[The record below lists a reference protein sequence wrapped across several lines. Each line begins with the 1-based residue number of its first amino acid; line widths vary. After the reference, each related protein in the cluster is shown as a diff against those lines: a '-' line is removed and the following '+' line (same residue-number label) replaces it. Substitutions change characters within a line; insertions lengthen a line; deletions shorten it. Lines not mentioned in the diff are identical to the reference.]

1 MMELDYI
8 GFLCLNLLNLN
19 QNFKSGY
26 EEYWKNHHIKDEME
40 FCFQEDLVSLMVEI
54 LRGGTNYDF
63 SKDDRL
69 TALFEYISQIGVLED
84 KRAAYIYD
92 RYLNGTVKEEREEF
106 SNYSFADSHLLRFEL
121 NDRKKEGKFFF
132 YSAIYSDPIQE
143 TVDGV
148 NIIVTF
154 KDIQSLKLQGCFD
167 FEFLK
172 GARGYAD
179 KYEKISEGIYR
190 FAFLC
195 IANYEYFIMD
205 MTFSGLAIENF
216 EYDWDSRYNLLR
228 DDCEN

>member
-1 MMELDYI
+1 MELDYLR
-8 GFLCLNLLNLN
+8 FLCLNLLNLN
-19 QNFKSGY
+19 QKFKSCY
-26 EEYWKNHHIKDEME
+26 EEYWKSHHIKNEVE
-40 FCFQEDLVSLMVEI
+40 FSFQEDLVNLMVEI

-63 SKDDRL
+63 STDDRL
-69 TALFEYISQIGVLED
+69 EALFDYIGQIEVLEN

-92 RYLNGTVKEEREEF
+92 LQRNGTVVKEREEF
-106 SNYSFADSHLLRFEL
+106 SNYSFADSQLLRFEL

-132 YSAIYSDPIQE
+132 YSALYSDPVQE

-148 NIIVTF
+148 NVIVTF

-179 KYEKISEGIYR
+179 TFEKISEGKYR
-190 FAFLC
+190 FAFAC

-205 MTFSGLAIENF
+205 MTFSGLTVENF
-216 EYDWDSRYNLLR
+216 EYDWDSRYNLLKVEYE
-228 DDCEN
+228 D